1 MEKTLDTYYQHIC
14 NSSHL
19 PTPNHAQ
26 RWSRAILKT
35 LGVHLDRST
44 KQALAKALPK
54 ELAADLQGVFWLL
67 HFRNTQASRSE
78 FQYQAAM
85 RSGNTD
91 VDFALYPILAVFAGL
106 KKLINSDLSG
116 RIANT
121 LAPEI
126 RALWQQAGNEANA

>member
-1 MEKTLDTYYQHIC
+1 MENTIETYYQHIC
-14 NSSHL
+14 KASHL
-19 PTPNHAQ
+19 PTQTHAQ
-26 RWSRAILKT
+26 RWSRATLKT

-54 ELAADLQGVFWLL
+54 ELATDLQGVFWLL
-67 HFRNTQASRSE
+67 HFRNTQATQAE

-91 VDFALYPILAVFAGL
+91 AAFALYPILAVFAGL
-106 KKLINSDLSG
+106 KKLITSDLSG

-121 LAPEI
+121 LSPEI